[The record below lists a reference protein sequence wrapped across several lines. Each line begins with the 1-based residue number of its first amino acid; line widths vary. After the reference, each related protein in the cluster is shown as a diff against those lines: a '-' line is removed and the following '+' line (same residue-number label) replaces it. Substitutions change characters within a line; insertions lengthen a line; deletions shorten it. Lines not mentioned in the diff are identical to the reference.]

1 MKVKIELLSGT
12 IFGSGKSV
20 PGGENITVQA
30 DEEGFPYLLAS
41 TFKGILREEMVNL
54 KDWLP
59 KRYSLFDI
67 KELFGAEGEHCID
80 DKRIIISDFTVSEN
94 VKMYV
99 RKSKLISEQI
109 TECFTSTYTFTSIND
124 DGIAKAGSLRQCRY
138 INKGIVFYG
147 NIKCSEDVCDF
158 VKDGL
163 SAIKFIG
170 TMKSRGF
177 GRVRVSEVI
186 EKGEWSYENNKIH
199 TDKFRAY

>member
-12 IFGSGKSV
+12 IFGSGKSI
-20 PGGENITVQA
+20 PGGENIAVQT

-41 TFKGILREEMVNL
+41 TFKGILREEMDNL

-59 KRYSLFDI
+59 EKYCSFDI
-67 KELFGAEGEHCID
+67 KTLFGAEGENCID

-94 VKMYV
+94 VKKYVKEYV
-99 RKSKLISEQI
+99 RKCKLIREQV

-124 DGIAKAGSLRQCRY
+124 DGIAKTGSLRQCRY

-147 NIKCSEDVCDF
+147 NIRCSEDVCDF

-163 SAIKFIG
+163 SAVKFIG

-177 GRVRVSEVI
+177 GRVRVSEVT
-186 EKGEWSYENNKIH
+186 EKEE
-199 TDKFRAY
+199 